1 MERLERSEKRIQYF
15 EKKFVKKPINTEEGF
30 QVFRFRFLKNRDGS
44 AHTQL
49 QKIYFHDKKKQDIVN
64 MTFANASC
72 DSQLSQEKENPS
84 RLLHYGPIGQDT
96 GSKWCAVGQKHTL
109 YIRFPMKISIN
120 KYIFQLGNDCPGRD
134 PSQWI
139 LEASND
145 EEEWTT
151 LHEQLTDWHCPSGNG
166 RHGIYYFDVYALV

>member
-1 MERLERSEKRIQYF
+1 MERLEKSESMIEILQ
-15 EKKFVKKPINTEEGF
+15 KKVKKTERNSEGF
-30 QVFRFRFLKNRDGS
+30 QTFRFRFLKNRDGDS
-44 AHTQL
+44 LTQL
-49 QKIYFHDKKKQDIVN
+49 QKIYFHDKKASNLVN
-64 MTFANASC
+64 MKLAQATCNSE
-72 DSQLSQEKENPS
+72 LSQPKENPS
-84 RLLHYGPIGQDT
+84 MLLHNGPIGQDT

-109 YIRFPMKISIN
+109 YIRFPMKICID

-151 LHEQLTDWHCPSGNG
+151 LHEQLTDWGFTGGNG
-166 RHGIYYFDVYALV
+166 RHGIYYFDVNYDE